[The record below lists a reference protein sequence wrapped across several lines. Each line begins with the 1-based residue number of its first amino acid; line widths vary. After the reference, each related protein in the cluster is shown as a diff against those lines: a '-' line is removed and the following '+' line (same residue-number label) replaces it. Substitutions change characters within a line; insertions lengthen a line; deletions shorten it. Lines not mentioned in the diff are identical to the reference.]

1 MHGPGKRC
9 KGPMECR
16 PFRYSAKKKNGV
28 KGDKAR
34 ESRLV
39 RVAAESGDDVGKAGA
54 RVGLP
59 QAGG

>member
-1 MHGPGKRC
+1 
-9 KGPMECR
+9 MECR